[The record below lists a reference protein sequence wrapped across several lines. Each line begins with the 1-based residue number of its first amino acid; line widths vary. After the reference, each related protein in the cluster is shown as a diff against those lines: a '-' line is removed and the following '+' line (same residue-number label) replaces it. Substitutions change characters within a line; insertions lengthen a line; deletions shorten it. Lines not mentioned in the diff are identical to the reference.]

1 MHDDI
6 AKTIIRIIH
15 DYCFKSSAPILCNE
29 FALSVSPLIEKYIR
43 LETLDLGKFK
53 EILNK
58 RKDFFVANAVD
69 FTTFYKGLFSKL
81 NYELS
86 FYDDTSFFDS
96 LVTFKRKME
105 NGNFRGFPKDKTSE
119 DTLRSSL
126 ALYIQ
131 QETFCEPRSG
141 AGNNDIT
148 VPSEKVVIETKLWNG
163 IEYYSSGFPELNEY
177 LDKSNYNEGCYII
190 FDYNQTPNKVIKERG
205 EIFDEQYQGRLI
217 HVIFVKMNAIRPSK
231 IYSRNKDP
239 KKSATTRIKEK
250 GN

>member
-6 AKTIIRIIH
+6 SKTIIRIIH
-15 DYCFKSSAPILCNE
+15 DYCFNNSTPLLCNE
-29 FALSVSPLIEKYIR
+29 FALSTAPLIEKHIR
-43 LETLDLGKFK
+43 SKTLDLGKFR
-53 EILNK
+53 EIANK
-58 RKDFFVANAVD
+58 RKDFFVANDVD
-69 FTTFYKGLFSKL
+69 FTIFCKGLIQKL

-86 FYDDTSFFDS
+86 FYNGTSFFDS

-126 ALYIQ
+126 TLYIQ

-163 IEYYSSGFPELNEY
+163 IEYYNSGFPELNEY
-177 LDKSNYNEGCYII
+177 LDKSNYNEGYYVV
-190 FDYNQTPNKVIKERG
+190 FDYNQTTNVIIKERG

-217 HVIFVKMNAIRPSK
+217 HVIFVRMNAIRPSK
-231 IYSRNKDP
+231 IYSGDKRTK
-239 KKSATTRIKEK
+239 KKSSNTKTNK
-250 GN
+250 